1 MPVRLLDQKTK
12 ILYIEDNRENRLL
25 VRAVLEAAGYMIVDA
40 EDGLAGIEA
49 AIREEPSLILLDIN
63 LPGVDGYE
71 LVAILKSFPNLA
83 STPVVA
89 LTAYAMQGD
98 RQRTLVA
105 GCDGYIQKPIDVDAF
120 PRQVAEFLG
129 GKRERVES
137 RDEGVYLRELNQRL
151 VYRLLNQVE
160 ELKRLNQHFVR
171 RASQLEDLHH
181 SMQDITSELGVA
193 GMLEKLLGGL
203 SQAIGATSLSVELS
217 EPPGIHV
224 AVRRGSAEQPRSVLT
239 GSGVGPAEDWAE
251 VEWKLPLTVRG
262 RPLGVM
268 IARHV
273 LPPGAK
279 ADEEQLLKIVADQ
292 VAIAVENARLYEGV
306 MRRAAE
312 QESLV
317 ESGRLLTGT
326 LQVSEVLHRLSE
338 LVRSRFGADVARIL
352 ISDDD
357 VPGVFRLHAQ
367 AGTTRTAKD
376 TAQHGEDNEGL
387 IGWIATHRT
396 PLAYSDVLTEPG
408 VKRREW
414 LASEGFVSF
423 LGLPLF
429 LESELVGIL
438 TILYRARHAFTPEE
452 LALGEALA
460 TSASVAIRNARLYEQ
475 TQERLRQTE
484 TLLAVSQDASSTL
497 ELTEILRRTTRA
509 MVRSLGADTG
519 GAWLLT
525 EDGSRFVPI
534 VGYHVPREL
543 LGALESATLKSMDPR
558 VSDWRRVEGP
568 VYASHSQEDTR
579 FTHPFARL
587 LPHKSILIQP
597 MRWKG
602 ASIGGFAIAWL
613 KEHHR
618 FTPDELRL
626 AEGIALQAAV
636 ASENSRLYE
645 GEKQKLVELKRTQAQ
660 LIQST
665 KLAAIGE
672 LAANIAHEINNPL
685 TSVLGFASYLAEQ
698 VAPGQPMREELDLI
712 QEEAGRARDIVRD
725 LLHFSRQ
732 REFIPQITDLNT
744 VLEQTLSMVRR
755 QGALDAIS
763 LREEYA
769 PGLAPVE
776 IDVPRIKQVFLNLIN
791 NAVYVMKDRGGSLT
805 IRSQASGAM
814 VQVEVTD
821 TGTGIAPEHLDR
833 IFEPFFTTKPE
844 VSGTGL
850 GLSVSLGIVQSH
862 GGTIEVKSQLGKGST
877 FTVKLPAK
885 PGATVEDPDPDV

>member
-203 SQAIGATSLSVELS
+203 SQAIGTTSLSVELS

-326 LQVSEVLHRLSE
+326 LQVSGVLHRLSE

-357 VPGVFRLHAQ
+357 VPGVFRLRAQ

-376 TAQHGEDNEGL
+376 TAQHGEDNEGV

-602 ASIGGFAIAWL
+602 VSIGGFAIAWL

>member
-326 LQVSEVLHRLSE
+326 LQVSGVLHRLSE